1 MRKTLAVMTVLLL
14 TLVALP
20 ALAGEMKAESWTG
33 WITDSHCGAKGANAE
48 HGKDC
53 VESCTK
59 GGAGKVVF
67 YNNADQKLYE
77 IDKTADALEH
87 IGHEVVVT
95 GSLADGKIQV
105 EKIAK
110 KA

>member
-1 MRKTLAVMTVLLL
+1 MRKTIAVMTVLLL
-14 TLVALP
+14 ALAALP
-20 ALAGEMKAESWTG
+20 ALAGDAKSASWTG
-33 WITDSHCGAKGANAE
+33 WITDSHCGAKGANAQ
-48 HGKDC
+48 HTKSC
-53 VESCTK
+53 VADCTK
-59 GGAGKVVF
+59 GGGKVVF

-95 GSLADGKIQV
+95 GVLDGDKIKV